1 MTAKEYLSQLL
12 NLERLI
18 SAKSLECE
26 RLDAMAKKV
35 TNVLSDCKVDSSHDE
50 GKQADIVI
58 RVIELKKDIE
68 KQLREYT
75 DLQSKISEEIND
87 VADIRHRSILI
98 MRYINGLSFTQIAD
112 VMHYGKRWTLVL
124 HRKALEAFDRVHKE
138 KYCA

>member
-26 RLDAMAKKV
+26 RLDAMSKKV
-35 TNVLSDCKVDSSHDE
+35 TSVLSDCKVDNSHDE
-50 GKQADIVI
+50 GKQVDIVI

-68 KQLREYT
+68 KQLKEYT
-75 DLQSKISEEIND
+75 DLQSKISKEIND
-87 VADIRHRSILI
+87 VADIRYRSILI
-98 MRYINGLSFTQIAD
+98 MRYVNGLSFMQIAD
-112 VMHYGKRWTLVL
+112 MMHYGKRWTLVL

>member
-12 NLERLI
+12 NLETLI
-18 SAKSLECE
+18 SAKLLECE
-26 RLDAMAKKV
+26 RLDAMAEKV
-35 TNVLSDCKVDSSHDE
+35 TSVLSDCKVDSSHDE

-68 KQLREYT
+68 KQLREYA
-75 DLQSKISEEIND
+75 DLQSKISKEIND

-98 MRYINGLSFTQIAD
+98 MRHVNGLSFTQIAD
-112 VMHYGKRWTLVL
+112 VMKYGKRWTQVL

>member
-35 TNVLSDCKVDSSHDE
+35 TSVINDCKVDSSHNE

-75 DLQSKISEEIND
+75 DLQSKISKEIND

-112 VMHYGKRWTLVL
+112 MMHYGKRWTLVL
-124 HRKALEAFDRVHKE
+124 HRKALETFDRVHKE

>member
-35 TNVLSDCKVDSSHDE
+35 TSVLSDCKVDSSHDD

-75 DLQSKISEEIND
+75 DLQSKISKEIND
-87 VADIRHRSILI
+87 IADIRHRSILI
-98 MRYINGLSFTQIAD
+98 MRYVNGLSFTQIAD

-124 HRKALEAFDRVHKE
+124 HRKALEAFDRAHKE